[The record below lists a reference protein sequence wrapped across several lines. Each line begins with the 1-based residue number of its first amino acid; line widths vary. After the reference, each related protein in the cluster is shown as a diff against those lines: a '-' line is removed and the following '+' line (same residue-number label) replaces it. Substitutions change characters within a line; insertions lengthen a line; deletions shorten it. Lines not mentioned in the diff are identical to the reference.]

1 MVKLAAKA
9 EKIDVV
15 IMDLLRTRNTEKFI
29 SSVVR
34 LSQ

>member
-1 MVKLAAKA
+1 MVKLAAKS

-15 IMDLLRTRNTEKFI
+15 IMDPLRTGNTEKFI

>member
-15 IMDLLRTRNTEKFI
+15 IMDPLRTGNTEN
-29 SSVVR
+29 
-34 LSQ
+34 LSHQL